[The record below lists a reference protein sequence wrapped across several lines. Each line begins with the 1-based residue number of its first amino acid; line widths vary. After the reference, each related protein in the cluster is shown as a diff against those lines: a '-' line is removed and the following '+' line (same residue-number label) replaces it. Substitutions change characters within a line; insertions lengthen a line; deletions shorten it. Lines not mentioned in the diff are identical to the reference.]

1 MRALAAVLLLILP
14 MRSGLGQWFVGLE
27 AGVAAY
33 GGSARDTS
41 QGTGG
46 GPPSFRPGAAAMFGV
61 RIGREMGRWTAS
73 LRATVGAPGLAASG
87 PDLTVT
93 DHSLGRLVELTPAA
107 AFRVAGVGPTGAV
120 RLEVG
125 PTVAFWNLGDEIR
138 ARLAGRLA
146 LAYEWPVTDR
156 LGGAIRTE
164 GAIGPSWFDLGD
176 LPAEY
181 ERRATWRYGV
191 MLGLRYRL

>member
-14 MRSGLGQWFVGLE
+14 IRSALGQWFVGLE

-41 QGTGG
+41 NGSGG
-46 GPPSFRPGAAAMFGV
+46 GPPNFHPGAATMFGIRV
-61 RIGREMGRWTAS
+61 GRDIGRWTAS
-73 LRATVGAPGLAASG
+73 LRAMMGAPGLAASG

-93 DHSLGRLVELTPAA
+93 DHTLGGLVEVTPAA
-107 AFRVAGVGPTGAV
+107 AFRVVAVGPTGAV
-120 RLEVG
+120 KVEVG

-138 ARLAGRLA
+138 ARLAGRAA
-146 LAYEWPVTDR
+146 LTYEWPVTGH
-156 LGGAIRTE
+156 LGGAIRVD
-164 GAIGPSWFDLGD
+164 GAIGPSWFDPGD

-181 ERRATWRYGV
+181 ERRATWRYGAT
-191 MLGLRYRL
+191 LGLQYRL